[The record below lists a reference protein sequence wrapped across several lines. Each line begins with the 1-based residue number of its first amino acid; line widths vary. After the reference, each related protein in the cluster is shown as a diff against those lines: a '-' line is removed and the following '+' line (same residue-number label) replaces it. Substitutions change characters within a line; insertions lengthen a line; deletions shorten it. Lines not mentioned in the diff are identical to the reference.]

1 MDEMPEQTEA
11 QSKACEDIAK
21 PARSLRQGLR
31 PSPLAK
37 ARAQVRELQ
46 KRATELKGLAAMH
59 ERRANALQVTLTT
72 ATNAIEHLEQRLS
85 VLVGDE
91 AAYWQ
96 QQWRNEAVAREWAEA
111 RLYQSNN
118 APPA

>member
-11 QSKACEDIAK
+11 QSKACEDVAKK
-21 PARSLRQGLR
+21 PAPK

-46 KRATELKGLAAMH
+46 KRATELQGLAATH

-111 RLYQSNN
+111 RLYQSND